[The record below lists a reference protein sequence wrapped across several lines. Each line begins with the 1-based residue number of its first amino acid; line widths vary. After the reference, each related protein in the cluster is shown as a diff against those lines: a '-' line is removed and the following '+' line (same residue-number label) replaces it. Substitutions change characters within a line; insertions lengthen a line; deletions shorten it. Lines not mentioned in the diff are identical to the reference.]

1 MSKAWAFIQNEL
13 LGMQWL
19 HRLTG
24 DLLCALGLD
33 VTERIGGSIHFFIYD
48 TVKIF
53 VLLGFLIFIIS
64 YIQSYFPPE
73 RTKKILG
80 RLHGMG
86 ANVPRALLG
95 TVTPFCSCSSIPL
108 FIGFTGAGCPSCHKQ
123 YENAKAAV
131 SELSL
136 GIEVEYV
143 TDMGK
148 VMTYGVMSM
157 PAIVVNDK
165 VIAMGRI
172 LSVEEVKMALDKF
185 I

>member
-1 MSKAWAFIQNEL
+1 MSKAWAFIQNEI

-33 VTERIGGSIHFFIYD
+33 VT
-48 TVKIF
+48 
-53 VLLGFLIFIIS
+53 
-64 YIQSYFPPE
+64 
-73 RTKKILG
+73 
-80 RLHGMG
+80 
-86 ANVPRALLG
+86 
-95 TVTPFCSCSSIPL
+95 
-108 FIGFTGAGCPSCHKQ
+108 
-123 YENAKAAV
+123 
-131 SELSL
+131 
-136 GIEVEYV
+136 
-143 TDMGK
+143 DMGK

-157 PAIVVNDK
+157 PAIVINEK

>member
-1 MSKAWAFIQNEL
+1 MYLMKGVENSSCCPEVKGCCTKADGAIE
-13 LGMQWL
+13 
-19 HRLTG
+19 
-24 DLLCALGLD
+24 
-33 VTERIGGSIHFFIYD
+33 S
-48 TVKIF
+48 VK
-53 VLLGFLIFIIS
+53 VL
-64 YIQSYFPPE
+64 
-73 RTKKILG
+73 
-80 RLHGMG
+80 
-86 ANVPRALLG
+86 
-95 TVTPFCSCSSIPL
+95 
-108 FIGFTGAGCPSCHKQ
+108 GAGCPGCHKQ

-131 SELSL
+131 SELSF

-148 VMTYGVMSM
+148 VMTLGVMSM